1 MKKKTNA
8 KGKKRQMAGASKL
21 KTTRRKSTSTAA
33 SKGGRK
39 TSRKSNATTN
49 TTKKRRPASAAKA
62 KSASAAP
69 VRKVVRIMG
78 HGQFTVDGKTLKK
91 LNVLDNSIVE
101 FVSQERSDDGE
112 FRKKLAELTEM
123 VVRNSKPLDPK
134 EIIQSDIILPSAD
147 LSIDE
152 AKRLFKGEGV
162 IPEI

>member
-1 MKKKTNA
+1 MKRKTNA

-39 TSRKSNATTN
+39 TSRKSSATI
-49 TTKKRRPASAAKA
+49 TKKRRPASAAKA

>member
-21 KTTRRKSTSTAA
+21 KTTKRKSTTTAA

-39 TSRKSNATTN
+39 TSRKSSATI
-49 TTKKRRPASAAKA
+49 TKKRRPASAAKA